1 VDEYDDIWLI
11 YQNLRYYCIK
21 KFWSIFQTKWYSVEL
36 EFSKGVVKAVLYLS
50 FLRFQFDRTLV
61 QGLFE

>member
-1 VDEYDDIWLI
+1 MSEMFLFRRTKYKDIVDEYDDIWLI

-36 EFSKGVVKAVLYLS
+36 EFS
-50 FLRFQFDRTLV
+50 
-61 QGLFE
+61 

>member
-36 EFSKGVVKAVLYLS
+36 EFSKRCCKGCFVS
-50 FLRFQFDRTLV
+50 I
-61 QGLFE
+61 LFAISI